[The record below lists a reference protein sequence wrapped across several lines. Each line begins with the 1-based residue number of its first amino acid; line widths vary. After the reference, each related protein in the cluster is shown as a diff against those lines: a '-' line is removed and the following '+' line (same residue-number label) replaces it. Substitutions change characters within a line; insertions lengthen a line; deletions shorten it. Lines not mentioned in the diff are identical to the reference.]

1 MELLFQGMKKLPA
14 GVLLAL
20 VSRYESRLPQLFAA
34 GVALPAMLM
43 DLWTERVSNWWLL
56 FSAVSCLLLR
66 GVMEGTPGIFRG
78 LQGMLLPV
86 LILFPLFLLRM
97 MGAGDIK
104 LLGVLGILLG
114 RERILVCIWGAFLS
128 GALLSLLLM
137 LKRRIFMERMRYFVN
152 YLQESIGGKQRIPYR
167 QEGKYRPETIHF
179 TVPVCISLFLCLGG
193 VI

>member
-1 MELLFQGMKKLPA
+1 MRKMVIIIGITDEVAREVMQLDLGEGL
-14 GVLLAL
+14 L
-20 VSRYESRLPQLFAA
+20 VSYLAA
-34 GVALPAMLM
+34 VTVADLKWKRIPNEMILLGIWTGGCVSLSTLGVKGIG
-43 DLWTERVSNWWLL
+43 VSVMKGI
-56 FSAVSCLLLR
+56 ATLLL
-66 GVMEGTPGIFRG
+66 
-78 LQGMLLPV
+78 LYV
-86 LILFPLFLLRM
+86 LYLIHAL
-97 MGAGDIK
+97 GAGDIK